1 MSGSGFPEGLC
12 TLLVNHHAI
21 SQPSTASWRLAF
33 SSQRLSG
40 PCYSHCR
47 VACML
52 RSNGSWGTCIPQGIT
67 TFLHYAS
74 RRSVATQ
81 DTAELIGHALQGVEQ
96 IFHDG
101 YRFTKAGVILT
112 ALVPAHQV
120 QTHLF
125 DRQDR
130 ERSQKLMAAI
140 DTINTAWGTGT
151 IRYAAVGLRPA
162 WIMRCTRRS
171 PRYKCLSESFSVLCV
186 PIYNR

>member
-21 SQPSTASWRLAF
+21 SQPRTASWRLAF

-74 RRSVATQ
+74 RRSAAPQYSHRV
-81 DTAELIGHALQGVEQ
+81 G
-96 IFHDG
+96 
-101 YRFTKAGVILT
+101 
-112 ALVPAHQV
+112 QV
-120 QTHLF
+120 DLCYHL
-125 DRQDR
+125 DR
-130 ERSQKLMAAI
+130 EFFFLM
-140 DTINTAWGTGT
+140 
-151 IRYAAVGLRPA
+151 IRRP
-162 WIMRCTRRS
+162 
-171 PRYKCLSESFSVLCV
+171 PRG
-186 PIYNR
+186 

>member
-74 RRSVATQ
+74 RRNMT
-81 DTAELIGHALQGVEQ
+81 LQYERTSCGSRTPVLHTERQ
-96 IFHDG
+96 QSCTGDISSEA
-101 YRFTKAGVILT
+101 RLVSIL
-112 ALVPAHQV
+112 
-120 QTHLF
+120 
-125 DRQDR
+125 
-130 ERSQKLMAAI
+130 
-140 DTINTAWGTGT
+140 
-151 IRYAAVGLRPA
+151 
-162 WIMRCTRRS
+162 
-171 PRYKCLSESFSVLCV
+171 
-186 PIYNR
+186 

>member
-74 RRSVATQ
+74 RRNAAPQSGA
-81 DTAELIGHALQGVEQ
+81 
-96 IFHDG
+96 G
-101 YRFTKAGVILT
+101 YIRLT
-112 ALVPAHQV
+112 CISL
-120 QTHLF
+120 L
-125 DRQDR
+125 D
-130 ERSQKLMAAI
+130 I
-140 DTINTAWGTGT
+140 TGT
-151 IRYAAVGLRPA
+151 NAYRPLLSTSLNFGRLADISGKVCQGRVSPKDFTTLHLVHHAISQPSAA
-162 WIMRCTRRS
+162 S
-171 PRYKCLSESFSVLCV
+171 
-186 PIYNR
+186 